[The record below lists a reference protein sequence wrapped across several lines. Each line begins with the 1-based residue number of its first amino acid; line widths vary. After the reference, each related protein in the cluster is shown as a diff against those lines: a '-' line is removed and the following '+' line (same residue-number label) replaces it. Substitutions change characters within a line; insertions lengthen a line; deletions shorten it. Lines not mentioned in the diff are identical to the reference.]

1 MTRLVAAL
9 LGVGVGCAA
18 AAAGPPEW
26 PQFRGPGGAGV
37 ADGQK
42 PPTKLGPDTNLKWKV
57 AVPPGMSSP
66 VIAGDRLFLTA
77 VDGGKLYTVAHSRA
91 DGKELW
97 RKEAP
102 AKAIEPYHKTEG
114 SPAASTPATDGERV
128 VSYFGSCGLF
138 CYDLAGNELW
148 RHELPVAQTNNDFGT
163 GSSPVIADGKV
174 VLLRDQR
181 TDSRLLAL
189 DLKDGSK
196 AWDAKREGVQT
207 SWGSACVWDTPRGK
221 QVVVAGSLRVNGY
234 DLATGKELWVAATGP
249 AVPCTTPVVAGG
261 NLVFAGWSPGAADFK
276 MPTFDDILKQA
287 GEEGVGHLTKA
298 GSEKTFLNGFFDS
311 NDTDKDGKITRAEWD
326 KQVAFMAEGKNVAFA
341 LPPGGTGDVTKS
353 LLWTA
358 GKGLPYV
365 PSPLAYDGLVY
376 TLDMRARLSAVDA
389 KTGKPVFEDEAVG
402 LGSVYASPVAANGH
416 LYLCGLDKKVVV
428 VKAGESPDK
437 VSTATLDDRIAATP
451 AVVDGVIYI
460 RTGKTL
466 YAFAEK
472 K

>member
-9 LGVGVGCAA
+9 LGVGVSCAA
-18 AAAGPPEW
+18 VAGGPPEW

-37 ADGQK
+37 AAGPK
-42 PPTKLGPDTNLKWKV
+42 PPTTLGPDTNVKWKV
-57 AVPPGMSSP
+57 AVPPGFSSP
-66 VIAGDRLFLTA
+66 VIAADKLFLTA
-77 VDGGKLYTVAHSRA
+77 FDGGKLWTIAYATA

-102 AKAIEPYHKTEG
+102 ARAIEAYHKTEG

-138 CYDLAGNELW
+138 CYDPAGNELW

-181 TDSRLLAL
+181 TDARLLAL

-196 AWDAKREGVQT
+196 AWEAKREGVQT
-207 SWGSACVWDTPRGK
+207 SWGSACVWDTPAGK

-234 DLATGKELWVAATGP
+234 DLATGKELWVVATGP

-261 NLVFAGWSPGAADFK
+261 SLIFAGWAPGQADFK
-276 MPTFDDILKQA
+276 MPSFDEVLKQA
-287 GEEGVGHLTKA
+287 GEEAVGHLTRA
-298 GSEKTFLNGFFDS
+298 GSGKTFLNGFFDS
-311 NDTDKDGKITRAEWD
+311 NDTDKDGTITRGEWD
-326 KQVAFMAEGKNVAFA
+326 AQVRFMAKGKNVAFA
-341 LPPGGTGDVTKS
+341 LPPGGTGDVTRNLAWKVE
-353 LLWTA
+353 
-358 GKGLPYV
+358 KGLPYV
-365 PSPLAYDGLVY
+365 PSPLVYDGLVY

-402 LGSVYASPVAANGH
+402 LGSVYASPVAATGH
-416 LYLCGLDKKVVV
+416 VYLCGLDKKVVV
-428 VKAGESPDK
+428 VKAGESPDQ

-451 AVVDGVIYI
+451 AIADGVIYV

-466 YAFAEK
+466 YAFADK